1 MLTLH
6 LSLGN
11 IDLGK
16 MRNLCERCQYDILI
30 LTLFVH
36 ALSEYCRMVLFA
48 RASPLHVAEAIS
60 TAAQALPTA
69 VEKPV
74 FVCCRL

>member
-1 MLTLH
+1 MTWEKYVVYAKDASINCILT
-6 LSLGN
+6 
-11 IDLGK
+11 
-16 MRNLCERCQYDILI
+16 

-36 ALSEYCRMVLFA
+36 ALSEYCRMVLFT

-69 VEKPV
+69 VEEPV